1 MSKERLKTNFIYP
14 FGPKLSGCNEFSPDM
29 DVTDQRSPVMTMEDA
44 MQMLQIDDELA
55 DELDSETMSDF
66 DDDIYDYDDRGELG
80 EDILLSQQ
88 PEMIKHAPA
97 VKKRANRRQ

>member
-1 MSKERLKTNFIYP
+1 MSNKEKKSNFIYP
-14 FGPKLSGCNEFSPDM
+14 FGPKISGCNEFSPEM

-44 MQMLQIDDELA
+44 MQMLVIDDELA
-55 DELDSETMSDF
+55 DELDVEKMSDF

-88 PEMIKHAPA
+88 PEMIRHAPV
-97 VKKRANRRQ
+97 VKKRGNRR

>member
-1 MSKERLKTNFIYP
+1 MSNKYEKSKFIYP
-14 FGPKLSGCNEFSPDM
+14 FGPKKSGCNAFSAED
-29 DVTDQRSPVMTMEDA
+29 DVTDQRSPVLTSADA
-44 MQMLQIDDELA
+44 QQMLVISEDLA

-66 DDDIYDYDDRGELG
+66 DNDIYDYDDRGELG

-97 VKKRANRRQ
+97 VKKRGRRS

>member
-1 MSKERLKTNFIYP
+1 MSKKRLKTNFIYP
-14 FGPKLSGCNEFSPDM
+14 FGPKVSGFNEFSPDM

-44 MQMLQIDDELA
+44 MQMLVIDDELA
-55 DELDSETMSDF
+55 EELDSEKMSDF

-88 PEMIKHAPA
+88 PEM
-97 VKKRANRRQ
+97 VKFASSFKKILKKWQ

>member
-1 MSKERLKTNFIYP
+1 MSKKEKKSNFIYP
-14 FGPKLSGCNEFSPDM
+14 FGPKISGCNEFSPDM

-55 DELDSETMSDF
+55 DELDSETMADF
-66 DDDIYDYDDRGELG
+66 DNDIYDYDDRGELG

-88 PEMIKHAPA
+88 PDMIKHAP
-97 VKKRANRRQ
+97 VSKKGRRRS

>member
-1 MSKERLKTNFIYP
+1 MSKKLSKTRFIYP
-14 FGPKLSGCNEFSPDM
+14 YGSKVSGFNEFTEDM

-44 MQMLQIDDELA
+44 MQMLVIDEELA
-55 DELDSETMSDF
+55 DELDAEKMSDF

-88 PEMIKHAPA
+88 PEMIKFAPA
-97 VKKRANRRQ
+97 SKKRANRR

>member
-1 MSKERLKTNFIYP
+1 MSKKKFIYP
-14 FGPKLSGCNEFSPDM
+14 FGPKISGCNEFSPEM

-55 DELDSETMSDF
+55 DELDAEQMSDF

-88 PEMIKHAPA
+88 PEMVKFASLF
-97 VKKRANRRQ
+97 KKRANRRQ